1 MPADTPTADRLA
13 VADLFTRFALMLDT
27 RRYDDA
33 DTVFTDDVQIHGP
46 RGHLGGFDTVVG
58 FLRRS
63 HPEGER
69 TQHLTTDLLVDL
81 DGDRATA
88 SANSLVYFYR
98 DSNPPHR
105 ISGLRLTAAVVR
117 TPVGWRL
124 RESRTTLL
132 WMREH

>member
-1 MPADTPTADRLA
+1 MPADTSTADRIQI
-13 VADLFTRFALMLDT
+13 ADLFTRFALLLDT

-46 RGHLGGFDTVVG
+46 RGDLGGFDTVVE
-58 FLRRS
+58 FLRRA
-63 HPEGER
+63 HVDGEH

-81 DGDRATA
+81 DGDHAA
-88 SANSLVYFYR
+88 GSANSLVYFYR
-98 DSNPPHR
+98 DGNPPHR
-105 ISGLRLTAAVVR
+105 ISGLRLTCTAVR
-117 TPVGWRL
+117 TPAGWRL

>member
-1 MPADTPTADRLA
+1 MPTDTPMADRLA
-13 VADLFTRFALMLDT
+13 IADLFTRFALMLDT

-33 DTVFTDDVQIHGP
+33 DAVFTDDVEIHGP
-46 RGHLGGFDTVVG
+46 RGDLGGFDTVVE
-58 FLRRS
+58 FLRRAQV
-63 HPEGER
+63 EGEH
-69 TQHLTTDLLVDL
+69 TQHLTTDLMVDL

-98 DSNPPHR
+98 DGSPPHR
-105 ISGLRLTAAVVR
+105 ISGLRLTCTVVR

-124 RESRTTLL
+124 RESRTALL